1 MPKVTRI
8 CRVCGKEYPYCKT
21 YRDINS
27 DKMIWQDV
35 ACSPECGKIYFDR
48 ILKSRSKSNAEESVE
63 NVSKKIK
70 KTSKKKIE
78 EVDTNLQDDSE

>member
-27 DKMIWQDV
+27 DKMIWQNV

-63 NVSKKIK
+63 NVSKKTK